1 MLYCGEISELV
12 GRFNVGKQHN
22 YLAVHADHAAP
33 FLNKIT
39 NGANCPV
46 CKIGELKFLG
56 NENELIGVHKLP
68 IDCFTAS
75 YKIDTVNV
83 PVFTLVCSE
92 CFIHQTVNARLFLN
106 ALDNK

>member
-1 MLYCGEISELV
+1 MGKLS
-12 GRFNVGKQHN
+12 VGKQHN

-33 FLNKIT
+33 FFNKIT
-39 NGANCPV
+39 NGAICPV
-46 CKIGELKFLG
+46 CKTGDLKFLG
-56 NENELIGVHKLP
+56 NKNELIGVHELP

-75 YKIDTVNV
+75 YKIDTANV

-92 CFIHQTVNARLFLN
+92 CFIHQTVNATLFLN

>member
-1 MLYCGEISELV
+1 M
-12 GRFNVGKQHN
+12 GKQHN

-39 NGANCPV
+39 NGAICPV
-46 CKIGELKFLG
+46 CKTGELTFLG
-56 NENELIGVHKLP
+56 NENELIGVHDLP
-68 IDCFTAS
+68 IDCFTAN
-75 YKIDTVNV
+75 YKINTANV

-92 CFIHQTVNARLFLN
+92 CFIHQTVNATLFLN